1 MKYSTLV
8 IIFTLSFLAANL
20 SQADA
25 TSDYRDALRIV
36 VITDDEG
43 IHYASGCAFYELRD
57 LISEGAVSSTYT
69 MAKADDPLYEIRVL
83 GKAGEKSVYV
93 GDHWIGNSE
102 GATSLSSATYERIVE
117 LVERR
122 KGQGVT
128 QARIDASIRRALEHI
143 QDPAFVE
150 EHRCTTR

>member
-1 MKYSTLV
+1 MKFSTLV
-8 IIFTLSFLAANL
+8 IIFTLSCLAANL

-36 VITDDEG
+36 VITDVEG

-57 LISEGAVSSTYT
+57 LISEGAVNSANT
-69 MAKADDPLYEIRVL
+69 MGKAGNPLYEIRVL
-83 GKAGEKSVYV
+83 GKTGEKPVYV
-93 GDHWIGNSE
+93 GDHWISTSE
-102 GATSLSSATYERIVE
+102 GAASLSSATYDRIVE
-117 LVERR
+117 LVEMR

-128 QARIDASIRRALEHI
+128 KARINASIRRALEHI
-143 QDPAFVE
+143 QDPTFVE